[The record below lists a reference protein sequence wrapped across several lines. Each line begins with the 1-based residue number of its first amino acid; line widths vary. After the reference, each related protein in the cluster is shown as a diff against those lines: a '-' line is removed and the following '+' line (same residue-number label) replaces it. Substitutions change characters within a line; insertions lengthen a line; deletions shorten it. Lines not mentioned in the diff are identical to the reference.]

1 MSRHKLTIVGALL
14 ALLTLV
20 SLLRTSPAIG
30 FPRDEAVYFEASR
43 RYGAWYAQLLRE
55 PAKAASQASRDQHFA
70 FNREH
75 PPLMKSAAGI
85 SARLLAEAPQPIK
98 GRDPDAFAPD
108 GGWFQVLPESAA
120 MRLPAQLLAAL
131 GVWLLF
137 AHASSRAG
145 RRRGATAL
153 STLSA
158 GLLAAGSFIWLPRVA
173 FHASL
178 HCFDLPIAI
187 AILAVALA
195 YLRGRHSLR
204 WSFITALLLGL
215 AISIK
220 HNALFVGLLMA
231 VHHYG
236 CLAMRRRRGDRVSKA
251 QWLPPVL
258 VLPALIAPLVLWL
271 SWPWLWTHPV
281 DRLVEYFEFHA
292 RHSYYNMEFL
302 GSNYN
307 RPPLPFAYPW
317 VMTWATVPTAML
329 VLGIAGLFVGE
340 SSSAPSEAST
350 APDAGWLRAGLCP
363 ADAPAH
369 EGALLGL
376 FIVFPLLLISLP
388 SIPIF
393 GGTKHWLTAYPFMS
407 LAVARAWAWGWE
419 HLQRGPENVRATGPA
434 WGLLLVLGP
443 SAWATT
449 HGHPHNLSQY
459 APMVGGA
466 RGAAQLGLNRGFWGY
481 AALPLF
487 DRQADVEGRV
497 YLHDMMSLA
506 EYQYRREGSW
516 PNGWRPSDAE
526 RAEAGFI
533 FHERHMLSDEIRLW
547 HADVPGAPSDQILLD
562 DVPLTSW
569 YGP

>member
-1 MSRHKLTIVGALL
+1 
-14 ALLTLV
+14 
-20 SLLRTSPAIG
+20 
-30 FPRDEAVYFEASR
+30 
-43 RYGAWYAQLLRE
+43 
-55 PAKAASQASRDQHFA
+55 
-70 FNREH
+70 
-75 PPLMKSAAGI
+75 MKSAAGI
-85 SARLLAEAPQPIK
+85 SARAFAEAPQPVD
-98 GRDPDAFAPD
+98 GREADAFAPE
-108 GGWFQVLPESAA
+108 GGVFQVLPESAA

-137 AHASSRAG
+137 AHASARATG
-145 RRRGATAL
+145 RRGATAL
-153 STLSA
+153 SVVSA
-158 GLLAAGSFIWLPRVA
+158 GLLAAGSFILLPRVA

-187 AILAVALA
+187 AILAVVLA
-195 YLRGRHSLR
+195 YLRGRQSLR
-204 WSFITALLLGL
+204 WSVVTGLLLGL

-236 CLAMRRRRGDRVSKA
+236 SLIARRRSGTTVARA
-251 QWLPPVL
+251 EWLPPVL
-258 VLPALIAPLVLWL
+258 VLPALIAPLVLWV
-271 SWPWLWTHPV
+271 SWPWLWSQPV

-302 GSNYN
+302 GANYN
-307 RPPLPFAYPW
+307 RPPLPIAYPW
-317 VMTWATVPTAML
+317 VMTWATVPSAL
-329 VLGIAGLFVGE
+329 LLLGIGGLFVGE
-340 SSSAPSEAST
+340 ASPAASEDSAPTST
-350 APDAGWLRAGLCP
+350 NWMRAGLAP
-363 ADAPAH
+363 SDAPTH
-369 EGALLGL
+369 EGALLAL
-376 FIVFPLLLISLP
+376 FVAFPLLLISLP

-393 GGTKHWLTAYPFMS
+393 GGTKHWITAYPFLS
-407 LAVARAWAWGWE
+407 LAIARAWSWSWE
-419 HLQRGPENVRATGPA
+419 SLEFGPEKLRATGPA

-443 SAWATT
+443 TAWATA

-481 AALPLF
+481 AAIPLLE
-487 DRQADVEGRV
+487 RQTQVEGRV

-516 PNGWRPSDAE
+516 PEGWRPADPS
-526 RAEAGFI
+526 RADAGFI
-533 FHERHMLSDEIRLW
+533 FHERHFLSDEIRLW
-547 HADVPGAPSDQILLD
+547 RGDLPGAPSDQVLLD